1 MPLNQQDQARLDE
14 LLRTVGAHT
23 EHFLGYPVAKDF
35 DYSALLPFL
44 AYPLNNLGDPFA
56 DSTWKVASREF
67 EREVVAFFAQL
78 LRAPSDNW
86 WGYVT
91 NGGTEGNLYGLY
103 LARELLPKGMVYYSQ
118 ETHYSVAKNLH
129 FLGMR
134 SIMIRS
140 LKSGEIDYDDLR
152 ETMRIHR
159 DVPPIIFANIGT
171 TMTEGRDD
179 IRRIRAIINELT
191 LQQSY
196 IHADSALS
204 GVICPFIEPRPAF
217 DFADGADSM
226 SISGH
231 KFLGSPIPCGIV
243 LAQKSHVDRIA
254 RGIAYIGSLDTTI
267 TGSRNGFTPLV
278 LWYRIRELGMAG
290 MRARVM
296 QALDTAAYAKA
307 RLCEIGVDA
316 WRNPDC
322 ITVVLPRVPDALK
335 EKYQLATANG
345 LTHLICLPNVTR
357 SQIDTFIVEWQAA
370 QAAAPVAMSRHPT
383 P

>member
-1 MPLNQQDQARLDE
+1 MPLSPQDQARLDG
-14 LLRTVGAHT
+14 LLAEVGVRT

-35 DYSALLPFL
+35 DYSSLLPFL
-44 AYPLNNLGDPFA
+44 SYPLNNLGDPFA

-67 EREVVAFFAQL
+67 EREVVGFFADL
-78 LRAPSDNW
+78 LRAPKDNW

-103 LARELLPKGMVYYSQ
+103 LARELLPKGIVYYSQ

-140 LKSGEIDYDDLR
+140 QKSGEIDYDDLR

-159 DVPPIIFANIGT
+159 DSPPIVFANIGT

-179 IRRIRAIINELT
+179 IRRIRAIIADLT
-191 LQQSY
+191 LAQSY
-196 IHADSALS
+196 IHADCALS

-278 LWYRIRELGMAG
+278 LWYRIKSLGMDG
-290 MRARVM
+290 LRERVTR
-296 QALDTAAYAKA
+296 ALDTAAYAEA
-307 RLCEIGVDA
+307 QLRACGVDA

-322 ITVVLPRVPDALK
+322 ITVVLPRVPEALK

-345 LTHLICLPNVTR
+345 ITHLICLPNVSR
-357 SQIDTFIVEWQAA
+357 AQIDEFVAA
-370 QAAAPVAMSRHPT
+370 WRAANAASAASA
-383 P
+383 

>member
-1 MPLNQQDQARLDE
+1 MPLNPQDQARLDQ
-14 LLRTVGAHT
+14 LLGEVAQRT

-67 EREVVAFFAQL
+67 EREVVQFFADL
-78 LRAPSDNW
+78 LRAPPDNW

-159 DVPPIIFANIGT
+159 DSPPIIFANIGT

-179 IRRIRAIINELT
+179 IRRIRGIIDDLT

-196 IHADSALS
+196 IHADCALS
-204 GVICPFIEPRPAF
+204 GMICPFVEPRPAF

-243 LAQKSHVDRIA
+243 LAKKTNVDRIA

-278 LWYRIRELGMAG
+278 LWQRIRELGVEG
-290 MRARVM
+290 MRERV
-296 QALDTAAYAKA
+296 QRALATAAYAEQ
-307 RLCEIGVDA
+307 RLLQIGVDA
-316 WRNPDC
+316 WRNPGC

-345 LTHLICLPNVTR
+345 LTHLICLPNVTHE
-357 SQIDTFIVEWQAA
+357 QIDGFIAEWQAA
-370 QAAAPVAMSRHPT
+370 TAAK
-383 P
+383 

>member
-1 MPLNQQDQARLDE
+1 MPLSPQDQARLDG
-14 LLRTVGAHT
+14 LLAEVGVRTQHY
-23 EHFLGYPVAKDF
+23 LGYPVAKDF
-35 DYSALLPFL
+35 DYSTLLPFL
-44 AYPLNNLGDPFA
+44 SYPLNNLGDPFA

-67 EREVVAFFAQL
+67 EREVVAFFAEL
-78 LRAPSDNW
+78 LRAPKDNW

-103 LARELLPKGMVYYSQ
+103 LARELLPKGIVYYSQ

-140 LKSGEIDYDDLR
+140 QKSGEIDYDDLR

-159 DVPPIIFANIGT
+159 DSPPIIFANIGT

-179 IRRIRAIINELT
+179 IRRIRAIIADLA
-191 LQQSY
+191 LVQSY
-196 IHADSALS
+196 IHADCALS
-204 GVICPFIEPRPAF
+204 GVICPFIEPRPPF

-278 LWYRIRELGMAG
+278 LWYRIKSLGMDG
-290 MRARVM
+290 LRERVTR
-296 QALDTAAYAKA
+296 ALDTAAYAEA
-307 RLCEIGVDA
+307 QLRACGVDA

-322 ITVVLPRVPDALK
+322 ITVVLPRVPEALK

-345 LTHLICLPNVTR
+345 ITHLICLPNVSR
-357 SQIDTFIVEWQAA
+357 AQIDEFVAA
-370 QAAAPVAMSRHPT
+370 WRVANASPAT
-383 P
+383 DAVS

>member
-1 MPLNQQDQARLDE
+1 MAAYTLNPQDRQRLQDLQTEIAR
-14 LLRTVGAHT
+14 RT
-23 EHFLGYPVAKDF
+23 ENFLGYPVSKDF

-44 AYPLNNLGDPFA
+44 SYPLNNLGDPFA
-56 DSTWKVASREF
+56 DSTWKVATREF
-67 EREVVAFFAQL
+67 EREVVTFFAEL
-78 LRAPSDNW
+78 LRAPANNW

-140 LKSGEIDYDDLR
+140 QKSGEIDYDDLR

-159 DVPPIIFANIGT
+159 DCPPIIFANIGT

-179 IRRIRAIINELT
+179 ISAIRAIISDLA

-196 IHADSALS
+196 IHADCALS
-204 GVICPFIEPRPAF
+204 GMICPFIEPRPPF

-231 KFLGSPIPCGIV
+231 KFLGSPIPCGV
-243 LAQKSHVDRIA
+243 ALAKKSNVDRIA

-278 LWYRIRELGMAG
+278 LWQRIRELGLDG
-290 MRARVM
+290 MRARVEH
-296 QALDTAAYAKA
+296 ALATAVYACE
-307 RLCEIGVDA
+307 RLRALGVDA
-316 WRNPDC
+316 WRNPGC
-322 ITVVLPRVPDALK
+322 ITVVLPSVPDAIK

-345 LTHLICLPNVTR
+345 ITHLICLPNVSTA
-357 SQIDTFIVEWQAA
+357 QIDAFITDWQSAQ
-370 QAAAPVAMSRHPT
+370 QAAAQPAA
-383 P
+383 

>member
-1 MPLNQQDQARLDE
+1 MSLSPQDQARLDG
-14 LLRTVGAHT
+14 LLAEVGVRTRHY
-23 EHFLGYPVAKDF
+23 LGYPVAKDF
-35 DYSALLPFL
+35 DYSTLLPFL
-44 AYPLNNLGDPFA
+44 SYPLNNLGDPFA

-67 EREVVAFFAQL
+67 EREVVAFFAEL
-78 LRAPSDNW
+78 LRAPKDNW

-103 LARELLPKGMVYYSQ
+103 LARELLPKGIVYYSQ

-140 LKSGEIDYDDLR
+140 QKSGEIDYDDLR

-159 DVPPIIFANIGT
+159 DSPPIIFANIGT

-179 IRRIRAIINELT
+179 IRRIRAIIADLA
-191 LQQSY
+191 LVQSY
-196 IHADSALS
+196 IHADCALS
-204 GVICPFIEPRPAF
+204 GVICPFIEPRPPF
-217 DFADGADSM
+217 DFVDGADSM

-278 LWYRIRELGMAG
+278 LWYRIKSLGMDG
-290 MRARVM
+290 LRERVTR
-296 QALDTAAYAKA
+296 ALDTAAYAEA
-307 RLCEIGVDA
+307 QLRACGVDA

-322 ITVVLPRVPDALK
+322 ITVVLPRVPEALK

-345 LTHLICLPNVTR
+345 ITHLICLPNVSR
-357 SQIDTFIVEWQAA
+357 AQIDEFVAA
-370 QAAAPVAMSRHPT
+370 WRAANASPPASGDAV
-383 P
+383 

>member
-1 MPLNQQDQARLDE
+1 MPLHPQDQARLDQ
-14 LLRTVGAHT
+14 LLGEVAQRT

-35 DYSALLPFL
+35 DYSNLLPFL

-67 EREVVAFFAQL
+67 EREVVQFFADL
-78 LRAPSDNW
+78 LRAPPDNW

-159 DVPPIIFANIGT
+159 DSPPIIFANIGT

-179 IRRIRAIINELT
+179 IRRIRAIIDDLT

-196 IHADSALS
+196 IHADCALS
-204 GVICPFIEPRPAF
+204 GMICPFVEPRPAF

-243 LAQKSHVDRIA
+243 LAKKTNVDRIA

-278 LWYRIRELGMAG
+278 LWQRIRELGVEG
-290 MRARVM
+290 MRERV
-296 QALDTAAYAKA
+296 QRALATAAYTEQ
-307 RLCEIGVDA
+307 RLQQIGVDA
-316 WRNPDC
+316 WRNPGC

-345 LTHLICLPNVTR
+345 LTHLICLPNVTQA
-357 SQIDTFIVEWQAA
+357 QIDTFIVEWQAA
-370 QAAAPVAMSRHPT
+370 TAASANK
-383 P
+383 